1 MAITKIIADSIT
13 SGAVANTPAFEAYLS
28 SSDQSVS
35 DNAYTKVQFNSETF
49 DTDSAYDNSTNYR
62 FTPQVAGKY
71 FVYASVIGNSQAS
84 SNLQEIRTVIYKNG
98 SLDRSTLIDFRINY
112 AKTANVD
119 VQAIIDMNGSSD
131 YIEIYAR
138 VNDTSGDPKID
149 YDSDGTYFGAYR
161 ILT

>member
-1 MAITKIIADSIT
+1 MII
-13 SGAVANTPAFEAYLS
+13 
-28 SSDQSVS
+28 
-35 DNAYTKVQFNSETF
+35 
-49 DTDSAYDNSTNYR
+49 
-62 FTPQVAGKY
+62 
-71 FVYASVIGNSQAS
+71 
-84 SNLQEIRTVIYKNG
+84 
-98 SLDRSTLIDFRINY
+98 
-112 AKTANVD
+112 D